1 MLVMFGKNR
10 KGFEKMCQSTSVYQ
24 NMPVK
29 ILSGNL
35 GRKFLIVMYPAGGKW
50 QLIIWWN
57 LYFGQK
63 WLLFQTSF
71 QWFQNTGPEVTSQK
85 EMQQGKWQ
93 ALYSKIFVYY
103 QHDFQMSSRLC
114 SCLFKNKIIKTDMI
128 YLWYVFNKLPK
139 FPGFSFSKCH
149 SLHINNAKI
158 DCVLTLNIL
167 LLEY

>member
-1 MLVMFGKNR
+1 MEVFYITVLLSHNTYYGSFYMLVMFGKNR

-35 GRKFLIVMYPAGGKW
+35 GRKFLIVMYRAGGKW

-71 QWFQNTGPEVTSQK
+71 Q
-85 EMQQGKWQ
+85 
-93 ALYSKIFVYY
+93 
-103 QHDFQMSSRLC
+103 
-114 SCLFKNKIIKTDMI
+114 
-128 YLWYVFNKLPK
+128 
-139 FPGFSFSKCH
+139 
-149 SLHINNAKI
+149 
-158 DCVLTLNIL
+158 
-167 LLEY
+167 